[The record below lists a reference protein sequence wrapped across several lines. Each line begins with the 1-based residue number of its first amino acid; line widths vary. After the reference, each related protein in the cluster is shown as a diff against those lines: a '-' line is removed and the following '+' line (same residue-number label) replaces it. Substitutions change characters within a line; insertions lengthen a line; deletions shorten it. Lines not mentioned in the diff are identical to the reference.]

1 MPSDVIVMAREEQLK
16 VAMDPGLAYAP
27 TVFRG
32 TIHWINLTP
41 PTPGD
46 PRQTWREM
54 LSRREASAVEA
65 TDLAMWSDVAREDEA
80 AFSQTLAENWPAE

>member
-1 MPSDVIVMAREEQLK
+1 
-16 VAMDPGLAYAP
+16 
-27 TVFRG
+27 
-32 TIHWINLTP
+32 
-41 PTPGD
+41 
-46 PRQTWREM
+46 M